1 MSKEF
6 FDAIKQ
12 GDKDEVERRLLRD
25 PILIHA
31 KEAGLSPIMVAA
43 YHHEPAIA
51 SFLADKT
58 VAINI
63 FEAAATGKI
72 NNIIRLLARDPKLV
86 SAYSEDGFQPL
97 GLAAFFG
104 HLDSAEYLVKAGAP
118 VNAISHSELGA
129 APIQSA
135 AAGGNTKIVKMLLE
149 HRADPNIR
157 ERGGYTPLHAAAQ
170 NGEFCA
176 FDAAT
181 GKILWKSMTG
191 NSTGG
196 GVISY
201 AVNGKQYIAIAVGM
215 KSPIWKGVPKSSR
228 ILIYGL

>member
-118 VNAISHSELGA
+118 VNAISHNELGA
-129 APIQSA
+129 ASIQSA
-135 AAGGNTKIVKMLLE
+135 AAGGHTKIVKMLLE

-170 NGEFCA
+170 NGDE
-176 FDAAT
+176 DM
-181 GKILWKSMTG
+181 I
-191 NSTGG
+191 
-196 GVISY
+196 
-201 AVNGKQYIAIAVGM
+201 
-215 KSPIWKGVPKSSR
+215 R
-228 ILIYGL
+228 ILLFGGADLMLKSHDGKTALDLSIAAGHEKATLLLGEGVTKRFIQKRD

>member
-1 MSKEF
+1 MSKDF
-6 FDAIKQ
+6 FDAIKR
-12 GDKDEVERRLLRD
+12 GDKEEVERRLMLD

-31 KEAGLSPIMVAA
+31 KEEGLSPIMVAA

-97 GLAAFFG
+97 GLGCYFG

-118 VNAISHSELGA
+118 VNALSHNGLSA

-135 AAGGNTKIVKMLLE
+135 AANGHRKIVKMLLE
-149 HRADPNIR
+149 HHADPNIR
-157 ERGGYTPLHAAAQ
+157 EQGGYTPLHAAAQ
-170 NGEFCA
+170 NGDEE
-176 FDAAT
+176 
-181 GKILWKSMTG
+181 M
-191 NSTGG
+191 
-196 GVISY
+196 V
-201 AVNGKQYIAIAVGM
+201 
-215 KSPIWKGVPKSSR
+215 R
-228 ILIYGL
+228 ILLYGGADLMLTGHDGKTALDLALAAGHEKAALLLGEGVTKRFIQKRD